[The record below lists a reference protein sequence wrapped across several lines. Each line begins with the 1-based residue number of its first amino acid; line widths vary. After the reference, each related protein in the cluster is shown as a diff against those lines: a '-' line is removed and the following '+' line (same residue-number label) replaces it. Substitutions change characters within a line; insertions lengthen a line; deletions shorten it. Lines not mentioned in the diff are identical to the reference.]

1 MLACQ
6 FGAEPVDRRYQSVAN
21 FMAASQCQKSGS
33 IFLSLAYSGCLRSVR
48 ECPLTRNRPPS
59 QASLD
64 SMVLECDD
72 DAAVCVAKSKR
83 QVAFYIVETMTSIW
97 DADSLVN
104 ARSENVN
111 RYHRSFLKQA
121 VAEFR
126 FPTLME
132 LGARRPPA
140 AFVTALRK
148 EYPTVEL
155 QNEVTLTVGGE
166 SAGSINKH
174 IFRSRKV
181 GWTVSL
187 KESAFSIETNAYPGF
202 AEMKARVL
210 HVVEAASKVIDSDF
224 FTRVGIRYVNVI
236 DSGTKPEGG
245 GWVNPELVA
254 PLLSSYFKGVQ
265 EYAGR
270 IQVGAEDG
278 GCLLQ
283 HGIRVKQPPHDL
295 DPEEVWPDYVLDL
308 DVFRNGV
315 SVDDA
320 GQVMEAMHR
329 QAFDAFDWA
338 LGPAARDYL
347 SANERSPR

>member
-1 MLACQ
+1 M
-6 FGAEPVDRRYQSVAN
+6 
-21 FMAASQCQKSGS
+21 GS
-33 IFLSLAYSGCLRSVR
+33 A
-48 ECPLTRNRPPS
+48 
-59 QASLD
+59 
-64 SMVLECDD
+64 
-72 DAAVCVAKSKR
+72 
-83 QVAFYIVETMTSIW
+83 W
-97 DADSLVN
+97 DADTLVT

-111 RYHRSFLKQA
+111 RYRRTFLKQA

-132 LGARRPPA
+132 LSARRPPA
-140 AFVTALRK
+140 AFVSALRK

-202 AEMKARVL
+202 AEMKARIM
-210 HVVEAASKVIDSDF
+210 HVVDAASKVIDSDF
-224 FTRVGIRYVNVI
+224 FTRVGLRYVNVI
-236 DSGTKPEGG
+236 DSGTKQENG

-254 PLLSSYFKGVQ
+254 PLLSNYFRGVQ

-283 HGIRVKQPPHDL
+283 HGTLVKQPTADQNPA
-295 DPEEVWPDYVLDL
+295 EVWPDYVLDL

-315 SVDDA
+315 SVA
-320 GQVMEAMHR
+320 ETEQVVEAMHL
-329 QAFDAFDWA
+329 QAFDVFDWA

-347 SANERSPR
+347 SANKGSAR